1 MKRNMYEEL
10 SVVTESIKNLSSDV
24 LQSLYNTEGKISK
37 MGAAQS
43 KIKSQILVKKLHA
56 LQKLLTYISTLKYID
71 N

>member
-24 LQSLYNTEGKISK
+24 LQSLYNADGKISK
-37 MGAAQS
+37 IGAAQS

-56 LQKLLTYISTLKYID
+56 LQKLLSYISTLKYID

>member
-1 MKRNMYEEL
+1 MYEEL